1 MSDKATL
8 LQKAE
13 TAFTE
18 LRESLAGLDEELG
31 AAEGEPGNS
40 KGRVGRVFLGTW
52 GAREIVVHISGWHR
66 AMIPAFA
73 RLGRGESPF
82 PDGVSYDDYD
92 AWNARFVED
101 KKGER
106 AAAVLA
112 ELEASHKAFV
122 TAAAALPDKH
132 FAEGET
138 ARSLLEGAGAPH
150 YREHSAQIREWRA
163 ASR

>member
-1 MSDKATL
+1 MSEKDTL
-8 LQKAE
+8 LHDAE

-18 LRESLAGLDEELG
+18 LRDSLAGLDEERL
-31 AAEGEPGNS
+31 
-40 KGRVGRVFLGTW
+40 GRVFLGAW
-52 GAREIVVHISGWHR
+52 AAREILVHISGWHR

-73 RLGRGESPF
+73 RLGQGESPF
-82 PDGVSYDDYD
+82 PEGVSYDDYD

-101 KKGER
+101 KKGVPTS
-106 AAAVLA
+106 AVLA
-112 ELEASHKAFV
+112 ELEASHRAFV
-122 TAAAALPDKH
+122 AAAAALPDKH

-163 ASR
+163 ATR